1 MKPYLFFSIVIPAH
15 NEESIIEKTLRHL
28 KDLNYPSNA
37 YEVIIV
43 ENGSNDA
50 TYAKAKTFESS
61 NFRIYTTKDKG
72 VSRARNFG
80 INQCSKTLDWGIIM
94 DADTFLKKDFLS
106 ELNTYLETHRN
117 VDYGTTMILLD
128 DETLAGKF
136 WSWYTNQTD
145 KFFKVMHRIHI
156 VRKELFFKVRY
167 DEELALTEDLWYSR
181 DLSKLGKYFFMKTNN
196 VIASARRFRQKGY
209 IRMFFINIYS
219 GLMPKSIA
227 KKKSWEVIR

>member
-1 MKPYLFFSIVIPAH
+1 MKQNLFFSIIVPAH
-15 NEESIIEKTLRHL
+15 NEESIIKKTLTCL
-28 KDLNYPSNA
+28 KNLDYPQNA
-37 YEVIIV
+37 YEIIVV

-50 TYAKAKTFESS
+50 TFVKAKAFESP
-61 NFRIYTTKDKG
+61 NFKIYTTKEKG

-80 INQCSKTLDWGIIM
+80 INQCSKVLDWGIIM

-106 ELNTYLETHRN
+106 ELNAYLETHRD
-117 VDYGTTMILLD
+117 VDYGTTTILLD
-128 DETLAGKF
+128 DETLTGRF

-181 DLSKLGKYFFMKTNN
+181 DLSKLGRYFFMKTKN
-196 VIASARRFRQKGY
+196 VIVSARRFKQKGY
-209 IRMFFINIYS
+209 IKMFFINIYS

-227 KKKSWEVIR
+227 KKKGWEVIR